1 MCWKFW
7 LSFILQST
15 AAGYLISPSP
25 LTCVHSANFSSL
37 VYSTECRL
45 IPMSPAAETAVSQE
59 ERGSRHALSWLLFDF
74 ISNITSSWLLYSQ
87 CLQVLNPSRLIV
99 FLVSA
104 AGTFDFFVSL
114 KEFFFISTQIP
125 LQLGV
130 FRASR
135 FKAAGM
141 LVSVV
146 EVEGRPLCIFIS
158 ELTLWTTYANI
169 FSDQCN
175 KFHMH

>member
-1 MCWKFW
+1 MLFSSLLLISKICYV
-7 LSFILQST
+7 LQST

-114 KEFFFISTQIP
+114 KEFFFYFHP
-125 LQLGV
+125 NP
-130 FRASR
+130 F
-135 FKAAGM
+135 AAGS
-141 LVSVV
+141 LS
-146 EVEGRPLCIFIS
+146 RKSI
-158 ELTLWTTYANI
+158 
-169 FSDQCN
+169 
-175 KFHMH
+175 

>member
-1 MCWKFW
+1 MLFCSLLLISKICYV
-7 LSFILQST
+7 LKILTQFHFAEYCS
-15 AAGYLISPSP
+15 GYLISPSP

-74 ISNITSSWLLYSQ
+74 ISNITLSWLLYSQ
-87 CLQVLNPSRLIV
+87 CLQVLNPSRVIV

-114 KEFFFISTQIP
+114 K
-125 LQLGV
+125 
-130 FRASR
+130 
-135 FKAAGM
+135 
-141 LVSVV
+141 
-146 EVEGRPLCIFIS
+146 
-158 ELTLWTTYANI
+158 
-169 FSDQCN
+169 
-175 KFHMH
+175 